1 MWIYEEYILSALM
14 IHFLGK
20 VLESGEVMGNT
31 GSVLIACVC
40 LTSLPFLLN
49 QSGVIRNQQTV
60 GRGGR
65 EQDLACILTSR
76 ATESWVTE
84 RWVHNC
90 PEGGSMAGSR
100 CFLIIID
107 YYKIF

>member
-49 QSGVIRNQQTV
+49 QSGVIRNQQTGS
-60 GRGGR
+60 GRQG
-65 EQDLACILTSR
+65 T
-76 ATESWVTE
+76 
-84 RWVHNC
+84 
-90 PEGGSMAGSR
+90 GSCLYSHQQGHRKLGYRKMGA
-100 CFLIIID
+100 
-107 YYKIF
+107 